1 MNTKTTTAAAAA
13 LLLAVGLSACGG
25 GSGSQ
30 GGSAPSSSESSGGA
44 TFNERPG
51 EEMTVGKSVRIGNT
65 DTHVTLVK
73 APAKFSGCTGTA
85 APGKGKHAVAY
96 ELKLETEKPS
106 GPIALQGTW
115 TAEGKKTEKVDDL
128 LGDMCQDPSKQFP
141 LEWKGKKQI
150 TATKVFIVPDGATKL
165 VLTTVEDK
173 KYTFPA
179 V

>member
-1 MNTKTTTAAAAA
+1 MNTKTTAAAAA

-25 GSGSQ
+25 GSGSE
-30 GGSAPSSSESSGGA
+30 GGSDGSSAQSSSGGA
-44 TFNERPG
+44 AYNESPG
-51 EEMTVGKSVRIGNT
+51 EEMTVGKSVRIGNS

-85 APGKGKHAVAY
+85 APDKGKHAVAY

-106 GPIALQGTW
+106 GAIALQGTW
-115 TAEGKKTEKVDDL
+115 TAEGKKTEEVDGL

-141 LEWKGKKQI
+141 LDWKGKKQV

-165 VLTTVEDK
+165 VLTTVENK